1 MRLVF
6 LGRPGAGKGTQAGKV
21 VKEHDV
27 THVSTGDLLRAAMK
41 EGTPLGA
48 QAKDFVE
55 KGQLVPDDVVV
66 KLVEERLAA
75 LGAEASWLLDG
86 FPRNVAQAGALDEVV
101 ATLGQKIDAVV
112 SFSVKEET
120 VVERLSG
127 RRMCSKCGKNWHVT
141 FIPPREE
148 GRCDDPCGGELIQR
162 KDDRPEAIRERL
174 AIYDKETAPLID
186 FYQKQGLLVEIPSD
200 DDEQA
205 IASRVSEKLAALSN

>member
-6 LGRPGAGKGTQAGKV
+6 LGRPGAGKGTQAGRAV
-21 VKEHDV
+21 REHDV

-48 QAKDFVE
+48 QAKGYVE
-55 KGQLVPDDVVV
+55 KGLLVPDDLVVEIV
-66 KLVEERLAA
+66 QERLAA
-75 LGAEASWLLDG
+75 LDAEASWLLDG
-86 FPRNVAQAGALDEVV
+86 FPRNVAQARALDEVV

-112 SFSVKEET
+112 YFSVNEET

-141 FIPPREE
+141 FIPPHEE

-174 AIYDKETAPLID
+174 VIYDKETAPLID
-186 FYQKQGLLVEIPSD
+186 FYRKQGILVEIPSD
-200 DDEQA
+200 DDEQS
-205 IASRVSEKLAALSN
+205 IASRVSEKLAALVN